1 MSRELSTS
9 SGWMVVYVAGS
20 QPEAHVIRGMLE
32 TNGVPSWIMQE
43 PVGSA
48 LGLTIGS
55 LGEVRVLVHPRDYDR
70 ALALL
75 EDEPD
80 EEDALDFLSDAD
92 EQ

>member
-1 MSRELSTS
+1 MSRELSTN
-9 SGWMVVYVAGS
+9 SGWMVVYIAGS
-20 QPEAHVIRGMLE
+20 QPEAHVIRGRLE
-32 TNGVPSWIMQE
+32 ADGVPSWIMQE

-48 LGLTIGS
+48 LGLTVGS

-70 ALALL
+70 ALAVLDD
-75 EDEPD
+75 EDY